1 MCSGSK
7 QRVSEGEKARS
18 LLKWKGGE
26 DMGITHHRDARGGSW
41 LRLSLWRGLL
51 GAHHAD
57 DDDGDK
63 RDDYNDAHDDSE
75 DEEAD

>member
-1 MCSGSK
+1 M
-7 QRVSEGEKARS
+7 SEGEKARS

-51 GAHHAD
+51 GALLGAHHAD